1 MKLIC
6 QEIREGKPIPRRF
19 TCDGENI
26 SPRLRWENPPE
37 AAKSFALI
45 IHDPD
50 APRYDGFTHWVLYNI
65 PPSVSEIPEN
75 VPKDQPQIR
84 GLGVQGKNDAAQI
97 GYMGPCPP
105 SGSHRYF
112 ARLYALRTELPL
124 KPGAA
129 REEVESAMQG
139 LEIEHAE
146 TMGTYSRAR
155 AQGA

>member
-6 QEIREGKPIPRRF
+6 EDVREGKPIPRRF
-19 TCDGENI
+19 TCDGEDI
-26 SPRLRWENPPE
+26 SPRFRWENAPE
-37 AAKSFALI
+37 ATKSLALI

-50 APRYDGFTHWVLYNI
+50 APRHDGFTHWVLYNI

-75 VPKDQPQIR
+75 VPKAREQIR
-84 GLGVQGKNDAAQI
+84 GLGVQGKNDAGQL

-112 ARLYALRTELPL
+112 ARLYALRKELSL
-124 KPGAA
+124 KAGAT
-129 REEVESAMQG
+129 REEVQSAMQG
-139 LEIEHAE
+139 LEIETAE

-155 AQGA
+155 AQKA